1 MEILD
6 DLAKTISSESFAK
19 TQGRVPAQLLE

>member
-1 MEILD
+1 MEILR

-19 TQGRVPAQLLE
+19 AQGGFPAQLLE